1 MKFKDIANHG
11 ALIEFN
17 QLMWTLKNNLQ
28 PNYSF
33 VGLNYKDE
41 EISSIKFYYVFFN
54 HFSEPFVISEL
65 KEIYDRHIKDVSENH
80 LTKPLLPGAGITIT
94 IKFDSQMNIT
104 KGVFFRVNLENQI
117 FKRNVIESFS
127 EYNFTDDDFED
138 GFGQYLLIK
147 NGKITTNEYVY
158 LKNVQKIEEIGEQV
172 GINFLESNAVEI
184 SSAASKDCCDSKF
197 IALGGSNLI
206 QERFRNSIPKKI
218 TNVFN
223 SDELQYC
230 CPAIHPCEEMYSVYV
245 FGKNI
250 LHQNSTNP
258 IDYFLKKMTL

>member
-17 QLMWTLKNNLQ
+17 QLMWTLKNNLH

-33 VGLNYKDE
+33 VGLNYKGE

-54 HFSEPFVISEL
+54 NFSEPFVISEL
-65 KEIYDRHIKDVSENH
+65 KEIYEQHIKDVSEKH

-94 IKFDSQMNIT
+94 IKFDAQMNIT

-117 FKRNVIESFS
+117 FKNNVIKSFS
-127 EYNFTDDDFED
+127 KYNFTDDDFED
-138 GFGQYLLIK
+138 GYGQYLLIK

-158 LKNVQKIEEIGEQV
+158 LKNMQKIEAFGEKT
-172 GINFLESNAVEI
+172 GIHFLEAKAVEI
-184 SSAASKDCCDSKF
+184 SSSASKDCCDSKF

-206 QERFRNSIPKKI
+206 HKRFRNMIPKKI

-250 LHQNSTNP
+250 LHQDSTNP
-258 IDYFLKKMTL
+258 IDYFIKKMTL